1 MLNTKQQEFVDYAVK
16 KFGTNELTVSQLK
29 DANKHFGCKYA
40 PQWLIKNSDY
50 KIGKS
55 LFKLPTENDVVKTTS
70 GETEKVLPTE
80 TKNEA
85 AFVVSSLVGDII
97 PKKDSVFV
105 SFGNYPDL
113 KSIVKSNMFYPVFIT
128 GLSGNGKTM
137 GVTQACA
144 EAKKELIRVN
154 ITIETDED
162 DLLGGYRL
170 KDGQTVWQNGP
181 VIEAM
186 ERGALLLLDEI
197 DLASNKIM
205 CLQPILEGSGI
216 YVKKIN
222 KFVKPK
228 NGFNVI
234 ATANT
239 KGQGSDDGKF
249 IGTNV
254 LNEAFLERF
263 PVTFEQEYPP
273 VKVEQKI
280 LDNVMSAYDL
290 KDPKFTENLVKW
302 ADVIRK
308 TFYDGGVD
316 EIIATRRLVHII
328 NAFAIFKN
336 KLKAVQ
342 VCVNRFDDDT
352 KNSFLDLYS
361 KVDAGVNIEDISGNG
376 NDVDPINMEE
386 ETAKLGPNAQQII
399 EGVKKWGQGLKAKGV
414 FSDEDFEEFKVFA
427 ATANGINTINKLRKY
442 YGEQTIPTAP
452 VDVDGA
458 PSNDELYELV
468 ADPKYKT
475 DPAFRRKVEQQ
486 FARAFPGKVDTGE
499 I

>member
-1 MLNTKQQEFVDYAVK
+1 MKGHYTMLSQKQKEFVDYASK
-16 KFGTNELTVSQLK
+16 KFNTNELTVAQLK
-29 DANKHFGCKYA
+29 EANKHFGCKYA
-40 PQWLIKNSDY
+40 PQWLIKNTDF

-55 LFKLPTENDVVKTTS
+55 LFKLPSENDTVESVSVSKPNKVA
-70 GETEKVLPTE
+70 EKVLE
-80 TKNEA
+80 TAVASDTHKEA
-85 AFVVSSLVGDII
+85 AYVVSSLTGDIV
-97 PKKDSVFV
+97 PKKDPVFV
-105 SFGNYPDL
+105 SFGNYPDI

-128 GLSGNGKTM
+128 GLSGNGKTL

-205 CLQPILEGSGI
+205 CLQPILEGSGVF
-216 YVKKIN
+216 VKKIN
-222 KFVKPK
+222 KFIKPA

-263 PVTFEQEYPP
+263 PITFEQSYPKP
-273 VKVEQKI
+273 SVEEKI
-280 LDNVMSAYDL
+280 LVNTYKQSSGKSD
-290 KDPKFTENLVKW
+290 KDFCKKLVTW

-308 TFYDGGVD
+308 TYFDGGVD
-316 EIIATRRLVHII
+316 EIISTRRLVHII
-328 NAFAIFKN
+328 QAYSIFNN
-336 KLKAVQ
+336 KMKAVE
-342 VCVNRFDDDT
+342 VCTNRFDDDT
-352 KNSFLDLYS
+352 KNSFIELYT
-361 KVDAGVNIEDISGNG
+361 KVDAGASAESIAQEQKNAEIEEQMKDD
-376 NDVDPINMEE
+376 NDSE
-386 ETAKLGPNAQQII
+386 
-399 EGVKKWGQGLKAKGV
+399 
-414 FSDEDFEEFKVFA
+414 SDD
-427 ATANGINTINKLRKY
+427 
-442 YGEQTIPTAP
+442 Q
-452 VDVDGA
+452 DV
-458 PSNDELYELV
+458 
-468 ADPKYKT
+468 
-475 DPAFRRKVEQQ
+475 
-486 FARAFPGKVDTGE
+486 